1 MKYYTQS
8 GIKIIECSPAEVSVV
23 MVDKSKKNI
32 TVPATYVNLGF
43 FGGFKEN
50 GKYFTLP
57 VGSVVCDFAA
67 TNPTVKK
74 YCAERGTIIDGK
86 FRFDSYDFS
95 SPAYNQFKG
104 KPLDVFAIKDGKP
117 VIERIIHPSA
127 NYSYCCAGILVMR
140 NGVAANYKNDVTNC
154 GWGGDPLYAT
164 YHIFVGLKAGSD
176 KIYVMSFK
184 TNTGNLITSKEAY
197 NKIRVL
203 GITDAIKFDG
213 GGSEIMRVDGA
224 IKHATLENRQ
234 INTILAIT
242 PKNDEVENPYSV
254 PRRTLV
260 RGCVGDDVRWLQWL
274 LVKCGFDPKGIDG
287 SFGGGCYTAVKTYQ
301 KSRGLAVDGSVG
313 PATRAKLLGE

>member
-1 MKYYTQS
+1 MKYYAQN
-8 GIKIIECSPAEVSVV
+8 GIKIIECSPAEVSIV
-23 MVDKSKKNI
+23 MVDKTKKNI
-32 TVPATYVNLGF
+32 TTPSTYVNLGF
-43 FGGFKEN
+43 FGGFREN

-57 VGSVVCDFAA
+57 VGNVVCDFATTNAA
-67 TNPTVKK
+67 TKK

-86 FRFDSYDFS
+86 FRFDSYDFA

-104 KPLDVFAIKDGKP
+104 KPTDVFAIKNNKP
-117 VIERIIHPSA
+117 VIERIIHTNA
-127 NYSYCCAGILVMR
+127 DYSYCCTGVLVMR
-140 NGVAANYKNDVTNC
+140 NGVATDYEKDVAAC
-154 GWGGDPLYAT
+154 GWDSSTLYAT

-184 TNTGNLITSKEAY
+184 TNTSNLITSKEAY
-197 NKIRVL
+197 SKLRAL

-213 GGSEIMRVDGA
+213 GGSEIMRVNGA

-242 PKNDEVENPYSV
+242 PQNDEAENPYPV

-274 LVKCGFDPKGIDG
+274 LVKLGFDPKGIDG
-287 SFGGGCYTAVKTYQ
+287 SFGGGCYTAVKAYQ

-313 PATRAKLLGE
+313 PATRAKLLEE